1 MLANVKIET
10 TNNRTRLSVNGT
22 DISNICRG
30 YKIEQVAGELCKVT
44 LDMLANVEFEGEA
57 NVITEKDKKD
67 RLK

>member
-10 TNNRTRLSVNGT
+10 TKNRARLSVNGT

-30 YKIEQVAGELCKVT
+30 YKIEQIAGELCKVT

-57 NVITEKDKKD
+57 IVFKEKDEED
-67 RLK
+67 ELE